1 MPPRVSI
8 QDTLK
13 TPPSTMRASFDP
25 RPIQG
30 KSEEELL
37 PQVAPKVP
45 AGSPGADI
53 TDPAAKGKAY
63 VDSFGEALKAR
74 LAPERD
80 AISKLSFEQQVHFLG
95 RVLGL
100 EMKAAAT
107 QWVALIYVKRGLDSF
122 C

>member
-1 MPPRVSI
+1 MPPRVNI

-30 KSEEELL
+30 KSEDELL

-45 AGSPGADI
+45 AGSPGSELAD
-53 TDPAAKGKAY
+53 PVAKARAY

-74 LAPERD
+74 LAPERE
-80 AISKLSFEQQVHFLG
+80 AISKLNFEQQVHFLG

-107 QWVALIYVKRGLDSF
+107 QWVALIYVKRGLDSY